1 MNKRN
6 YGRVLVPEFLTCFTH
21 SCLQMYDA
29 FEDANFMYL
38 VLEYCSN
45 GDLHHFLKKRG
56 KPLPEQE
63 GTYNTHSFYPVI

>member
-1 MNKRN
+1 
-6 YGRVLVPEFLTCFTH
+6 
-21 SCLQMYDA
+21 MYDA

-63 GTYNTHSFYPVI
+63 GTYNTHSFYPVIYIIDVGVPGRESETNRIQPAIL